1 MEIEFTGERVV
12 PDMAITYGVIEHLHR
27 YAVAR
32 EFCGGRTVLDI
43 ASGEGYGTSL
53 LAAVAAFV
61 YGIDISSD
69 VVRHARAKYGAPN
82 LSFLVGEVIA
92 IPIDDRSVDVITCF
106 ETIEHLEKHEE
117 MLAEFCRV
125 LKPSGLL
132 ILSTPESSI
141 YHRRD
146 PGNKFHRKEIGQAE
160 LQNLVSSYFRHASYY
175 NQMLVV
181 GSLISPI
188 TNDCSKM
195 QYYSGSFSEIRKEL
209 TEHGLFNQ
217 PFFNLVICSN
227 DDKTLNGASA
237 KTSLFCGYQ
246 VYANELAELRN
257 ELDEVRNEHLP
268 RAIDELRNR
277 MLSSPSYRLGNLL
290 LAPFRT
296 IKSGLRCARAMLSRS
311 N

>member
-1 MEIEFTGERVV
+1 MELEFTGERVV

-27 YAVAR
+27 YALAL

-43 ASGEGYGTSL
+43 ASGEGYGASL

-61 YGIDISSD
+61 YGVDISAD
-69 VVRHARAKYGAPN
+69 VIARARSKYVAPN
-82 LSFLVGEVIA
+82 LSFLVGEAIA

-117 MLAEFCRV
+117 MLTEFCRV
-125 LKPSGLL
+125 LKPTGLL

-146 PGNKFHRKEIGQAE
+146 PDNKFHRKEISQAE
-160 LQNLVSSYFRHASYY
+160 LRKLISAHFRHASYY
-175 NQMLVV
+175 SQMLVV

-195 QYYSGSFSEIRKEL
+195 QYYSGSFSQIRNEL
-209 TEHGLFNQ
+209 PERGLFNQ

-227 DDKTLNGASA
+227 DYNTLNSTST

-246 VYANELAELRN
+246 VYANELDELRN
-257 ELDEVRNEHLP
+257 ELDEMGNKLDEVRHRL
-268 RAIDELRNR
+268 
-277 MLSSPSYRLGNLL
+277 LSSRSYRLGSLL

-296 IKSGLRCARAMLSRS
+296 IKGGLRRAKAMLSRT

>member
-1 MEIEFTGERVV
+1 MELEYTGERVV
-12 PDMAITYGVIEHLHR
+12 PGMAVTYGVIEHLHR

-32 EFCGGRTVLDI
+32 EFCAGRIVLDI

-61 YGIDISSD
+61 YGVDISSD
-69 VVRHARAKYGAPN
+69 AVEHARAKYSTSN
-82 LSFLVGEVIA
+82 LSFLVGEAIA

-117 MLAEFCRV
+117 MFAEFCRV
-125 LKPSGLL
+125 LKPTGLL
-132 ILSTPESSI
+132 ILSSPESSI

-146 PGNKFHRKEIGQAE
+146 PDNKFHRKEIGQAG
-160 LQNLVSSYFRHASYY
+160 LRNLVNLHFRHASYY

-181 GSLISPI
+181 GSLISPL
-188 TNDCSKM
+188 TNDGSKM

-209 TEHGLFNQ
+209 PEHGLFNQ

-227 DDKTLNGASA
+227 DHNTLNSASA

-246 VYANELAELRN
+246 VYADELDELRN
-257 ELDEVRNEHLP
+257 ELDEVRNQSRNEL
-268 RAIDELRNR
+268 DEVRYRL
-277 MLSSPSYRLGNLL
+277 LSSRSYRVGNLL
-290 LAPFRT
+290 LTPFRT
-296 IKSGLRCARAMLSRS
+296 IKSGLRCAKAMLSRTS
-311 N
+311 

>member
-1 MEIEFTGERVV
+1 MELKYTGERVV
-12 PDMAITYGVIEHLHR
+12 PGMAITYGVIEHLHR

-32 EFCGGRTVLDI
+32 EFCTGRTVLDI

-61 YGIDISSD
+61 YGVDISSD
-69 VVRHARAKYGAPN
+69 AVEHARAKYGASN
-82 LSFLVGEVIA
+82 LSFLVGDAVA
-92 IPIDDRSVDVITCF
+92 IPIGDRSVDVITCF
-106 ETIEHLEKHEE
+106 ETLEHLEKHEE
-117 MLAEFCRV
+117 MFAEFCRV
-125 LKPSGLL
+125 LKPTGLL
-132 ILSTPESSI
+132 ILSSPKSRI

-146 PGNKFHRKEIGQAE
+146 PDNKFHRKEIGEAE
-160 LQNLVSSYFRHASYY
+160 LRNLVHSHFRHASYY

-195 QYYSGSFSEIRKEL
+195 QYYCGSFSEIRKEL
-209 TEHGLFNQ
+209 PEHGIFNQ
-217 PFFNLVICSN
+217 PFFNLAICSN
-227 DDKTLNGASA
+227 DHNTLNDASA

-246 VYANELAELRN
+246 AYANALGELRN
-257 ELDEVRNEHLP
+257 ELDEVRNE
-268 RAIDELRNR
+268 LRNELDDTR
-277 MLSSPSYRLGNLL
+277 HRLLSSRSYRLGNLL

-296 IKSGLRCARAMLSRS
+296 IKSGLRCARAMLSRT

>member
-1 MEIEFTGERVV
+1 MELEFTGERVV
-12 PDMAITYGVIEHLHR
+12 PGMAITYGVIEHLHR

-32 EFCGGRTVLDI
+32 EFCCGRTVLDI

-61 YGIDISSD
+61 YGVEISSD
-69 VVRHARAKYGAPN
+69 VVRHARSKYSAPN
-82 LSFLVGEVIA
+82 LSFLVGEAIA

-106 ETIEHLEKHEE
+106 ETIEHIEKHEE
-117 MLAEFCRV
+117 MFVEFCRV
-125 LKPSGLL
+125 LKPAGLL

-146 PGNKFHRKEIGQAE
+146 PDNKFHCREIGQAE
-160 LQNLVSSYFRHASYY
+160 LRNLVSSHFRHASYY
-175 NQMLVV
+175 SQMLVV

-209 TEHGLFNQ
+209 PEQGLFNQ

-227 DDKTLNGASA
+227 DHNTLNRASA
-237 KTSLFCGYQ
+237 KTSLFCGYH
-246 VYANELAELRN
+246 VYAN
-257 ELDEVRNEHLP
+257 ELDEVRRRL
-268 RAIDELRNR
+268 
-277 MLSSPSYRLGNLL
+277 LSSRSYRLGNLL

-296 IKSGLRCARAMLSRS
+296 IKSGLRCARAMLSRT

>member
-1 MEIEFTGERVV
+1 MELEYTGERVV
-12 PDMAITYGVIEHLHR
+12 PGMAITYGVIEHLHR

-32 EFCGGRTVLDI
+32 EFCDGRTVLDI

-61 YGIDISSD
+61 YGVDISSD
-69 VVRHARAKYGAPN
+69 AVEHARTKYRASN
-82 LSFLVGEVIA
+82 LSFLVGEAIA

-117 MLAEFCRV
+117 MFAEFCRV
-125 LKPSGLL
+125 LKPTGLL
-132 ILSTPESSI
+132 ILSSPESSI

-146 PGNKFHRKEIGQAE
+146 PDNKFHRKEIGQAE
-160 LQNLVSSYFRHASYY
+160 LRNLIDSHFRHASYY

-181 GSLISPI
+181 GSLMRPI

-209 TEHGLFNQ
+209 TEHSLFNQ

-227 DDKTLNGASA
+227 DHNTLKGASA

-246 VYANELAELRN
+246 VYANELDELRKELDRVRNELRN
-257 ELDEVRNEHLP
+257 ELDEVKHRL
-268 RAIDELRNR
+268 
-277 MLSSPSYRLGNLL
+277 LSSRSYRLGNLL

-296 IKSGLRCARAMLSRS
+296 IKSGFRCARAMLSRT

>member
-1 MEIEFTGERVV
+1 MELEYTGERVV
-12 PDMAITYGVIEHLHR
+12 PGMAITYGVIEHLHR
-27 YAVAR
+27 YAIAR

-61 YGIDISSD
+61 YGVDISSD
-69 VVRHARAKYGAPN
+69 VVAHARAKYGASN
-82 LSFLVGEVIA
+82 LSFLVGEAIA

-117 MLAEFCRV
+117 MFAEFCRV
-125 LKPSGLL
+125 LKPTGLL
-132 ILSTPESSI
+132 ILSSPESSI

-146 PGNKFHRKEIGQAE
+146 PDNKFHRKEIGQAE
-160 LQNLVSSYFRHASYY
+160 LRKLVNSHFRYGSYY
-175 NQMLVV
+175 NQMLVM

-209 TEHGLFNQ
+209 PEHGLFNQ

-227 DDKTLNGASA
+227 DHNTLNGASA
-237 KTSLFCGYQ
+237 KTSLFCGHQ
-246 VYANELAELRN
+246 AYANELDKLRN
-257 ELDEVRNEHLP
+257 ELDKVRNEVRKEL
-268 RAIDELRNR
+268 DEVRHRL
-277 MLSSPSYRLGNLL
+277 LSSQSYRLGNLL

-296 IKSGLRCARAMLSRS
+296 IISGLRSARAMLSRT